1 MTLTATLIYAVFA
14 LLLAALSHTRWF
26 GRLRNWV
33 LLAASVL
40 AVYWLQPALPIRGLD
55 FWLPSLTLM
64 IAVWGWTLTSSPVE
78 RRLRASLP
86 VLAMVLGLILAIALT
101 RYISSTG
108 ILTPSRPPQFLQV
121 LLFLA
126 ASAILIYLISLLKP
140 AKTAW
145 LWFAIAEILLF
156 FVILKLPSLTTL
168 VSAWLRKASGQNP
181 TLASALDIR
190 WLGFSYIAFRLIATL
205 RDRQSGRLPQVTL
218 QEYLIY
224 LIFFP
229 ALSAGPID
237 RIERFITDLRNTSP
251 VSTAQVTEGGRRFIL
266 GLFKKFV
273 LADLLALFAL
283 GPTSAAQIRSPGWMW
298 VSVYAYTLQIYLDFS
313 GYTDIALGIS
323 RWLGFS
329 LPENFR
335 SPYLKPDLTRFWNN
349 WHITLTMWF
358 RAYFFNPLARALRST
373 KKPLPT
379 GWVILISQLA
389 TMVLIGLWHG
399 ITWNFVTWG
408 AWHGIGLFI
417 NNRWSESRKRRQVA
431 QPSQTKLRIAKYLS
445 DPLSTLLTF
454 HFVAL
459 GWVWFA
465 LPSIPLSLDVFTRL
479 FGVGG

>member
-1 MTLTATLIYAVFA
+1 
-14 LLLAALSHTRWF
+14 
-26 GRLRNWV
+26 
-33 LLAASVL
+33 
-40 AVYWLQPALPIRGLD
+40 
-55 FWLPSLTLM
+55 
-64 IAVWGWTLTSSPVE
+64 
-78 RRLRASLP
+78 
-86 VLAMVLGLILAIALT
+86 
-101 RYISSTG
+101 
-108 ILTPSRPPQFLQV
+108 V

-283 GPTSAAQIRSPGWMW
+283 GPTSAAQIRSTGWMW

-323 RWLGFS
+323 SWLGFS
-329 LPENFR
+329 LTENFR
-335 SPYLKPDLTRFWNN
+335 SHYLKPDLTRFWNN

-399 ITWNFVTWG
+399 ITWNFVAWG